1 MKRTL
6 SVFSVFVLVLGAAWL
21 ALGSVDSTVSAQS
34 DDEIPD
40 YVQELI
46 D

>member
-21 ALGSVDSTVSAQS
+21 ALGSVDRTVAGRNGA
-34 DDEIPD
+34 EWGCRLPT
-40 YVQELI
+40 
-46 D
+46 